1 MKQAWLQQSERGT
14 AIGLQLL
21 SRFARIVGRRITRL
35 LLYPISLYYLLFMP
49 GARRASRQYLT
60 RVLGRTPG
68 WHHSFRHFFYF
79 ASTILDR
86 LYFLS
91 GAMHYYEINKY
102 GLDGLRDIMDK
113 HGACMFFGA
122 HIGSFELMRVGGAR
136 KWNLII
142 NVFMYE
148 DNAHK
153 MQSIFSN
160 AGEGVTLKVLPVGG
174 IDTPMRA
181 RACVQEGESIAI
193 LADRAIDGSRMIE
206 APFLGGRASFPA
218 GPFMLAAALNVPVV
232 LSLGIYN
239 GGHRYEEHFDVLSE
253 SFSLQRDSR
262 EEQLKQLV
270 YQYAKR
276 LEYYIRQHP
285 YNWFN
290 FYDFWL
296 PVQSNTTQDKVNEA
310 HGQSE

>member
-14 AIGLQLL
+14 ATGLLML
-21 SRFARIVGRRITRL
+21 GSFARIVGRPVTRL
-35 LLYPISLYYLLFMP
+35 LLYPICLYYLLFIP
-49 GARRASRQYLT
+49 RARHASRQYLT

-68 WHHSFRHFFYF
+68 WHHSFRQFFYF

-91 GAMHYYEINKY
+91 GAMHYFEVNKY

-113 HGACMFFGA
+113 HGACIFLGA

-136 KWNLII
+136 KWNLTI
-142 NVFMYE
+142 NVLMYE
-148 DNAHK
+148 DNANK
-153 MQSIFSN
+153 MKAVFSS

-181 RACVQEGESIAI
+181 RACVEKGESIAI
-193 LADRAIDGSRMIE
+193 LADRAIDGGRMIE
-206 APFLGGRASFPA
+206 VPFLGARASFPA

-239 GGHRYEEHFDVLSE
+239 GGNRYEEHFDIFSE
-253 SFSLQRDSR
+253 AVSLQRGNR
-262 EEQLKQLV
+262 EEQLKELV
-270 YQYAKR
+270 YQYARR
-276 LEYYIRQHP
+276 LEYYIHQHP

-296 PVQSNTTQDKVNEA
+296 PVQGNTDQDKVNET
-310 HGQSE
+310 HG